1 LHLIVSGAHLAPGFD
16 LTVNTIQADGFE
28 ISKCIE
34 MLLASDS
41 PVGIAK
47 SIGIGVIGFA
57 QAFARLRPDIL
68 LVLGDCFEM
77 HAAALAAL
85 PFNIPIAHIHG
96 GEVTQGAMDDV
107 LRHSLTKLSYLHIVS
122 TPEYARRVAQ
132 LGEEAW
138 RITISGAPSLDNLRA
153 MALPTREQP
162 ET

>member
-1 LHLIVSGAHLAPGFD
+1 
-16 LTVNTIQADGFE
+16 
-28 ISKCIE
+28 

-68 LVLGDCFEM
+68 LVLGDRFEM

-107 LRHSLTKLSYLHIVS
+107 LRHSLTKMSHLHFVS
-122 TPEYARRVAQ
+122 TPEYARRVAHHRHVSRR
-132 LGEEAW
+132 LATLVG
-138 RITISGAPSLDNLRA
+138 
-153 MALPTREQP
+153 
-162 ET
+162 